1 MICTADDTGG
11 NGNLEFYPISN
22 AYENGDEGFL
32 QIDDSGDLY
41 FRTGGI
47 KVGRSHGNVYTSS
60 EESVV
65 IHHTGSG
72 SNDTSTAITSR
83 DGTGSDTVFR
93 HIRRGTTKSEIEENG
108 DFVSATNNYGGTSDQ
123 RLKENIVAASSQW
136 DDIKALQFKNY
147 SMIEAELDAPN
158 MLGVMAQDLQA
169 SGMNGLV
176 KQIFQTDAEDNPV
189 LDADGNQKE
198 FLSVKYSV
206 LYMKAIKALQE
217 AMAKIEVL
225 ETKVA
230 ALEAV

>member
-1 MICTADDTGG
+1 M
-11 NGNLEFYPISN
+11 
-22 AYENGDEGFL
+22 
-32 QIDDSGDLY
+32 
-41 FRTGGI
+41 
-47 KVGRSHGNVYTSS
+47 
-60 EESVV
+60 
-65 IHHTGSG
+65 
-72 SNDTSTAITSR
+72 TSR
-83 DGTGSDTVFR
+83 DGTGADTVFR

-147 SMIEAELDAPN
+147 SMIEDELDAPN

-230 ALEAV
+230 ALEAE

>member
-1 MICTADDTGG
+1 
-11 NGNLEFYPISN
+11 
-22 AYENGDEGFL
+22 
-32 QIDDSGDLY
+32 
-41 FRTGGI
+41 
-47 KVGRSHGNVYTSS
+47 
-60 EESVV
+60 
-65 IHHTGSG
+65 
-72 SNDTSTAITSR
+72 
-83 DGTGSDTVFR
+83 
-93 HIRRGTTKSEIEENG
+93 
-108 DFVSATNNYGGTSDQ
+108 
-123 RLKENIVAASSQW
+123 
-136 DDIKALQFKNY
+136 
-147 SMIEAELDAPN
+147 MIEDELDAPN

-230 ALEAV
+230 ALEAE